1 MRPLRGFASVQAKG
15 KVVTWDTAMESALL
29 EAASA
34 PSHGDIPIGALL
46 LDDQGTVVARNHNR
60 REELGD
66 ATAHAEMLVISNR
79 SRDLGS
85 WHLEGH
91 TLVVTVEPCAM
102 CAMAAVWA
110 RIDRIVYGAPDLK
123 AGACFSQFN
132 IPQDKRLNHYIALV
146 ADVRADEAAVLLEDF
161 FSGRR

>member
-1 MRPLRGFASVQAKG
+1 
-15 KVVTWDTAMESALL
+15 MESALAQ
-29 EAASA
+29 AAKA
-34 PSHGDIPIGALL
+34 TQHGDIPIGAVL
-46 LDDQGTVVARNHNR
+46 LDDQGTAVASNHNR

-66 ATAHAEMLVISNR
+66 ATAHAEMLVISRR

-110 RIDRIVYGAPDLK
+110 RVDRIVYGAPDMK
-123 AGACFSQFN
+123 AGACWSLFN
-132 IPQDKRLNHYIALV
+132 IAQDERLNHQV
-146 ADVRADEAAVLLEDF
+146 DVVDGVRAESAAILVREFFEA
-161 FSGRR
+161 RRGPN